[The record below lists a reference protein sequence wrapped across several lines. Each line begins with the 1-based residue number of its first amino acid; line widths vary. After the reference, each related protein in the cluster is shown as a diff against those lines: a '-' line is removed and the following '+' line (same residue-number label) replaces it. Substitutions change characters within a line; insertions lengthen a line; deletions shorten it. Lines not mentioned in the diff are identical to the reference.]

1 MVLTGL
7 DTKCCLFPR
16 HQHHCQHR
24 QCCPDAAAQTLLSPI
39 SALRSLGWSL
49 EVVASNELAHGDDA
63 VQARKPW
70 GVTVHR
76 PPVVSSV
83 EEVLRRK
90 RSMFDPVYPHRLPN
104 AEGYAAL
111 GSGTGHIAPARVG

>member
-1 MVLTGL
+1 M
-7 DTKCCLFPR
+7 
-16 HQHHCQHR
+16 
-24 QCCPDAAAQTLLSPI
+24 LSPI

-90 RSMFDPVYPHRLPN
+90 RSMFDSVYPHRLPN